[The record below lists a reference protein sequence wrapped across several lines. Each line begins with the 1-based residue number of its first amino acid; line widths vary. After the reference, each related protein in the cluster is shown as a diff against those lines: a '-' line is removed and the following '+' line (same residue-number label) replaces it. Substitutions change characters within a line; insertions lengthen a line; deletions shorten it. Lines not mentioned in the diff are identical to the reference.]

1 MLLADRMR
9 VWRSVVHDNLRIFDQ
24 MGWGLDFRV
33 LLFWWSYNAVVY
45 FVDLSRLRH
54 SGGTSQNFMA
64 GAKVHKTINRDQHGR
79 GTYIATQLTNI
90 TKTQFGFVRSLI
102 ISLNLTNLSK
112 IYLQRPDQMPFKAIL
127 TSGPV
132 WAIAII
138 EFCHGWGL
146 YTLLIELPTYF
157 KTVLDFSMEN
167 VWEACN
173 VYEE

>member
-1 MLLADRMR
+1 
-9 VWRSVVHDNLRIFDQ
+9 
-24 MGWGLDFRV
+24 
-33 LLFWWSYNAVVY
+33 
-45 FVDLSRLRH
+45 
-54 SGGTSQNFMA
+54 
-64 GAKVHKTINRDQHGR
+64 
-79 GTYIATQLTNI
+79 
-90 TKTQFGFVRSLI
+90 
-102 ISLNLTNLSK
+102 
-112 IYLQRPDQMPFKAIL
+112 MPFKAIL